1 MCVTVVD
8 VGIMFMRVN
17 EPLVRVFVTVGL
29 VRTLISRMLVLVVL
43 IMNVAMGVRDRLM
56 RVKMLVSLR

>member
-1 MCVTVVD
+1 
-8 VGIMFMRVN
+8 MFMRVN